1 MLYSPWRHC
10 QKNDGNLMSHK
21 DSLEVEVKFFMP
33 NLAAFRERLLAA
45 GAAQLKPR
53 VFERNVRFD
62 TADERLFREM
72 SLLRLRQD
80 TAVTLTY
87 KSTPPNLP
95 QSEAK
100 VREELEVTVS
110 DFDTMSQIFQRLGFA
125 PMQVYEKYRET
136 FQWQDVEIVLDELPY
151 GNFVEFEGE
160 ERGLKTAVSHLNLN
174 WSDRLVTNYLALMA
188 QLKAKHTLP
197 FNDLTF
203 ANFANLPIS
212 IADILP

>member
-1 MLYSPWRHC
+1 MASKP
-10 QKNDGNLMSHK
+10 NN
-21 DSLEVEVKFFMP
+21 LEVEVKFFIP
-33 NLAAFRERLLAA
+33 ELGVFRERLLAA
-45 GAAQLKPR
+45 GAELKKPR

-62 TADERLFREM
+62 TEDERLYQEL

-87 KSTPPNLP
+87 KGTPKNLP

-100 VREELEVTVS
+100 IREELEVNVS
-110 DFDTMSQIFQRLGFA
+110 DFDTLAEIFTRLGFA

-136 FQWQDVEIVLDELPY
+136 FTWQDVEIVLDELPY

-160 ERGLKTAVSHLNLN
+160 EEGLKTAVSHLNLN
-174 WSDRLVTNYLALMA
+174 WDNRILSNYLGLMA
-188 QLKAKHTLP
+188 QLKAHHNLL

-203 ANFANLPIS
+203 ANFANLNVS
-212 IADILP
+212 IANVLP